1 MKTLTPLLLLI
12 TATSLVKA
20 ELQAL
25 DTEEMEQISGA
36 GIGIVLRDVGIDA
49 GQKASGSGQIHTRFS
64 DYSALTVSELK
75 ITKAGSDS
83 APVNI
88 GSTDDPIS
96 IDVIE
101 HDNGQGNRDEFRL
114 AVPDTADAMDIH
126 LRLDY
131 QAVDGF
137 FEDTPATEKFLAEMD
152 LKEAQVSDT
161 TLTIWGEEDEGLA
174 LAFNTSL
181 SVENLNISGTPDT
194 AHNANIEGL
203 SIRNLQFG
211 NTYQPLT
218 MKTTEDSTRTY
229 DFGKGLPEPDPDD
242 ANTTHADDY
251 NYVLNR
257 LNNQEFD
264 ISRVEYIESVDGPTL
279 TANVPR
285 LEVEIA
291 PLTEETAALKYAPY
305 QGSNGAKAYS
315 GTLTDIDIKSIS
327 FGNGVNLT
335 PLAPESV
342 ALTRSNGDPVGT
354 SWDYGQNVVEV
365 RGLDIQHMR
374 FTPRDI
380 QQ

>member
-1 MKTLTPLLLLI
+1 MLLPLVAAPPFALG
-12 TATSLVKA
+12 

-25 DTEEMEQISGA
+25 DTDEMEQISGA

-49 GQKASGSGQIHTRFS
+49 GQKAPGSGQIHTRFS

-75 ITKAGSDS
+75 IAKAGTHST
-83 APVNI
+83 PVNI

-96 IDVIE
+96 IDVVE
-101 HDNGQGNRDEFRL
+101 HDNGLGNRDEFRL
-114 AVPDTADAMDIH
+114 AMPNTADAMDIH

-131 QAVDGF
+131 QTVDGF
-137 FEDTPATEKFLAEMD
+137 FEGAPATEKFLAEMD
-152 LKEAQVSDT
+152 LKETQVSDT
-161 TLTIWGEEDEGLA
+161 TLTIWGEDDEGLA

-181 SVENLNISGTPDT
+181 TVENLNISGTPDT
-194 AHNANIEGL
+194 PYNASIEGL
-203 SIRNLQFG
+203 AIRNLQFG

-218 MKTTEDSTRTY
+218 VKTTEDSTRTY
-229 DFGKGLPEPDPDD
+229 DFGKGLPEPDPED
-242 ANTTHADDY
+242 ASTTHADDY

-257 LNNQEFD
+257 LENQEFD

-291 PLTEETAALKYAPY
+291 PLTEESAALKYAPY
-305 QGSNGAKAYS
+305 QGNNGAQAYR
-315 GTLTDIDIKSIS
+315 GTLTDIDIKSIA

-335 PLAPESV
+335 PLAPESI

-354 SWDYGQNVVEV
+354 SWDYGRNVVEV